1 MPDSLFPDLDAEIL
15 LNALLAEIQ
24 DVGLVTWSA
33 EGRITS
39 LSESC
44 VRLMQLPSAASVGG
58 PVSILW
64 ESPCRDFMTSFD
76 RFQENISETRFE
88 QALCL
93 MRDGAPYWIDLTVR
107 RCPAACGKTSAYMMV
122 VRDITQKRNALTYAE
137 KAQDLFDAVFRGIP
151 DAAIFVDPERQIL
164 KVSMGVEAVFGY
176 KQTELVGSG
185 IKMLY
190 AKDEDYDLQGRLRYN
205 PAKAPDYTTYVTEYR
220 RKDGQPFSAATVGG
234 PLHDRHGELLGY
246 IEVLRDITD
255 QMCLESDLR
264 EQSEMLNSIFR
275 QLPFAL
281 GVSDKHR
288 NIVQMSDAALD
299 LFEYQQTEMVGS
311 STRMVYPSDE
321 AFRHAG
327 EIIYSSRPGEL
338 VIVDLI
344 AKSGREFKGRIQVSP
359 LYDNERQLTGYL
371 TAIEDVTDQLDDFE
385 KLRQYE
391 QMVSASSDAL
401 VLLDKDHRYLVANDA
416 YLSLW
421 KKSRHEL
428 IGKHISQNVGE
439 GFYDSISAPSFQRCL
454 DGEVVRFGATLVNY
468 PGKSIYAEA
477 RHDPYRDEHGAISG
491 VLLTVKDV
499 TESHLAEQA
508 LRYSQQRLNEAAKF
522 AAFALWEID
531 VDGANIVEDIVL
543 RRLLGYDQTD
553 DLGTFQKWMGIIPEP
568 DRSRTIEIFEELF
581 SGSYPFAEWKHAVY
595 TKNGE
600 LIYLEVSA
608 KLVEK
613 AGKQRVMGISRDV
626 TAAVVEQDRLRLY
639 KEIVSNSG
647 DPLIYISR
655 DGVFRAVNQ
664 AYCDLWDK
672 QSNEI
677 EGHRVEEIVGAAF
690 YTEKVKP
697 IFERCTAGEF
707 VSSEIEVFHL
717 PVGYRFI
724 EATWSPFRDKQREIQ
739 GVVVSLRD
747 ATEIRNA
754 TVALKESE
762 EKFRAIFDNTPIGI
776 GILDFQDA
784 SIIDINQAALKI
796 YGYTQDEIKRLTPWD
811 IIDGITQDNFL
822 SNWERVRNTEGV
834 TFESLHRRKDGSMIN
849 VLVSAKTVE
858 LKGQEVLIGTVTDI
872 TRQKRL
878 ESLVRSQ
885 EAQYR
890 TLVESTSAILFSAD
904 PESFKF
910 TFVSKEAESILG
922 YPLSDWLDDP
932 DFWVSHIHP
941 DDRDWAPEYCVE
953 STRDQQDHS
962 FNYRMIA
969 ADGREV
975 WLHDTTS
982 VIVEEGRVVNLVGV
996 MVDITE
1002 QMETAQ
1008 AQQRLSKMIE
1018 QSTDA
1023 ILLTD
1028 QAFHITYIN
1037 AAFQQLYGYALKD
1050 LEGKKPDL
1058 LNGEPNAE
1066 EMHPQIYGALMEGKQ
1081 VFREMLNRKKDG
1093 SLFVCQH
1100 RISPLKG
1107 DHGEIIA
1114 YMSSQR
1120 DVSHL
1125 VQAQED
1131 LMASE
1136 ERWQYALEGAGEGVW
1151 DWDIQSGKVFYSKRW
1166 KEMLGYKED
1175 EISGVFDEWESR
1187 VHPDDLAE
1195 CYEELQSHFRG
1206 DKDIYLVETRLRRK
1220 DGDYMWILARGQAR
1234 EWSEDGKPLRM
1245 IGTHQD
1251 ISGRKDAEAA
1261 LKKSEE
1267 QYRQIVETALEGV
1280 WVIDAGGITTF
1291 VNASM
1296 ARMLEFSEAEIIGK
1310 SLFDFM
1316 DEEGRRMA
1324 EEKLENRRSGKGEV
1338 HEFRF
1343 RRRDGSDLWTYVSAA
1358 PRRDEQGNYTGAIAM
1373 ISDNTEARKFQEALI
1388 ISQKMEAVGQ
1398 LTGGVAHDFNNILGS
1413 ILGFTELAQE
1423 RFGREDE
1430 KLQNYLYQIEIAGG
1444 RARDLIRQLLIFSR
1458 GENIKSAVPVPLV
1471 PLIKEIVKMLIPMLP
1486 ATVEIHTELPRQS
1499 PSVKVDPLHIQQM
1512 LMNLCIN
1519 ARDAIDGPGVVRISV
1534 STRMQTQAS
1543 CDICGETATGDWV
1556 SIRVEDTGQGIP
1568 EGLKEDI
1575 FQPFVTSKEVGE
1587 GSGMGLAVVS
1597 GIIRSYAGHMLVSS
1611 APGEG
1616 ACFEILLPPAEVSL
1630 RKTTEYLTA
1639 LDSGVNLTGK
1649 IILVV
1654 DDEPQIQAY
1663 FEALLSDYKAEVV
1676 CCDNGFQALGR
1687 LTKAAERFDLVICD
1701 QSMPGMSGSEM
1712 VRQLRNLGNEVPVIL
1727 CSGYGDALED
1737 NLIGSLNIGMLLHK
1751 PMKKSETLSA
1761 IQWLLQQ
1768 KA

>member
-1 MPDSLFPDLDAEIL
+1 MPDSLFPDLDAEVL
-15 LNALLAEIQ
+15 LNALLGEMQ

-44 VRLMQLPSAASVGG
+44 GRLMQLPNTATVGG

-64 ESPCRDFMTSFD
+64 DSPCREFMTSFD
-76 RFQENISETRFE
+76 RFRENVSQPRFE
-88 QALCL
+88 QELCL
-93 MRDGAPYWIDLTVR
+93 MRDGDPYWIDLTVR
-107 RCPAACGKTSAYMMV
+107 RCPHACGKTSAYMMV

-137 KAQDLFDAVFRGIP
+137 KAQDLFDAVFHGIP
-151 DAAIFVDPERQIL
+151 DAAIFVDPERHIL
-164 KVSMGVEAVFGY
+164 KVSMGAEAVFGY
-176 KQTELVGSG
+176 EEADLVGSD

-205 PAKAPDYTTYVTEYR
+205 PTKISDYTTYVTGYR

-234 PLHDRHGELLGY
+234 PLRDRYGELLGY
-246 IEVLRDITD
+246 IEVPRDITE

-299 LFEYQQTEMVGS
+299 LFEYEQDEMVGS

-327 EIIYSSRPGEL
+327 EAIYSTQPDEL

-359 LYDNERQLTGYL
+359 LYDNEHQLTGYL

-401 VLLDKDHRYLVANDA
+401 VLLDKELRYLVANDA

-421 KKSRHEL
+421 KKSRYEL
-428 IGKHISQNVGE
+428 IGKHISMNVGKE
-439 GFYDSISAPSFQRCL
+439 FYESVSAPNFKKCL
-454 DGEVVRFGATLVNY
+454 AGDVVRFDATLVNY

-477 RHDPYRDEHGAISG
+477 RHDPYRDEHGVICG

-508 LRYSQQRLNEAAKF
+508 LRYSQQRLNEAAEF

-531 VDGANIVEDIVL
+531 VDGANIIEDKAL
-543 RRLLGYDQTD
+543 RQLLDYGPTD
-553 DLGTFQKWMGIIPEP
+553 DLGSFYKWMAIIPEP
-568 DRSRTIEIFEELF
+568 DRSRTIEIFESLF
-581 SGSYPFAEWKHAVY
+581 SHSRSFVEWQHAIHR
-595 TKNGE
+595 KNGE
-600 LIYLEVSA
+600 LVHLEASA

-626 TAAVVEQDRLRLY
+626 TAAVVEQDRLQLY

-647 DPLIYISR
+647 DPLVYISR
-655 DGVFRAVNQ
+655 DGVFSAVNQ
-664 AYCDLWDK
+664 AYCDLWGK

-690 YTEKVKP
+690 YTEKIKS
-697 IFERCTAGEF
+697 IFEKCIAGEF
-707 VSSEIEVFHL
+707 VNSELEVFHL

-724 EATWSPFRDKQREIQ
+724 DANWSPFWDKQREIK

-754 TVALKESE
+754 TIALKESE
-762 EKFRAIFDNTPIGI
+762 EKFRAIFDNTPIGV
-776 GILDFQDA
+776 GILDSQDA
-784 SIIDINQAALKI
+784 SIVDINQAALKI
-796 YGYTQDEIKRLTPWD
+796 YGYTLDEIERLAPWD
-811 IIDGITQDNFL
+811 IIDGITQENFL
-822 SNWERVRNTEGV
+822 SYWERVRNAEGV
-834 TFESLHRRKDGSMIN
+834 TFESLHRKKDGSMIN

-858 LKGQEVLIGTVTDI
+858 MKGREVLIGTVTDI

-885 EAQYR
+885 EEQYR

-904 PESFKF
+904 PNSFKF

-922 YPLSDWLDDP
+922 YPLSSWLDDA

-941 DDRDWAPEYCVE
+941 DDRDWAPGYCVE
-953 STRDQQDHS
+953 STRDQRDHS

-996 MVDITE
+996 MVDITD

-1008 AQQRLSKMIE
+1008 AQQRLSEIVE

-1037 AAFQQLYGYALKD
+1037 AAFQQLYGYSLQD

-1100 RISPLKG
+1100 QISPLKG
-1107 DHGEIIA
+1107 EHGEIIA

-1120 DVSHL
+1120 DVSQR

-1166 KEMLGYKED
+1166 KEMLGYRED
-1175 EISGVFDEWESR
+1175 EIGDDFDEWESR
-1187 VHPDDLAE
+1187 VHPDDLAD
-1195 CYEELQSHFRG
+1195 CNEELQSYFRG
-1206 DKDIYLVETRLRRK
+1206 DKDIYLVENRFRRK
-1220 DGDYMWILARGQAR
+1220 DGSYMWILARGQAR
-1234 EWSEDGKPLRM
+1234 EWGEDNQPLRM

-1251 ISGRKDAEAA
+1251 ISRRKDAETA
-1261 LKKSEE
+1261 LRKSEE

-1280 WVIDAGGITTF
+1280 WVIDAGGMTTF

-1296 ARMLEFSEAEIIGK
+1296 ARMLDYSEAEIVGK

-1316 DEEGRRMA
+1316 DEEGQRVA
-1324 EEKLENRRSGKGEV
+1324 EEKLERRRSGNSEV
-1338 HEFRF
+1338 YEFRF

-1358 PRRDEQGNYTGAIAM
+1358 PRQDSQGNFAGTIAM

-1423 RFGREDE
+1423 RFGKDDE

-1486 ATVEIHTELPRQS
+1486 ATVEIHTDLPRQS

-1519 ARDAIDGPGVVRISV
+1519 AMDA
-1534 STRMQTQAS
+1534 
-1543 CDICGETATGDWV
+1543 
-1556 SIRVEDTGQGIP
+1556 
-1568 EGLKEDI
+1568 
-1575 FQPFVTSKEVGE
+1575 
-1587 GSGMGLAVVS
+1587 
-1597 GIIRSYAGHMLVSS
+1597 
-1611 APGEG
+1611 
-1616 ACFEILLPPAEVSL
+1616 
-1630 RKTTEYLTA
+1630 
-1639 LDSGVNLTGK
+1639 
-1649 IILVV
+1649 
-1654 DDEPQIQAY
+1654 
-1663 FEALLSDYKAEVV
+1663 
-1676 CCDNGFQALGR
+1676 
-1687 LTKAAERFDLVICD
+1687 
-1701 QSMPGMSGSEM
+1701 
-1712 VRQLRNLGNEVPVIL
+1712 
-1727 CSGYGDALED
+1727 
-1737 NLIGSLNIGMLLHK
+1737 
-1751 PMKKSETLSA
+1751 
-1761 IQWLLQQ
+1761 
-1768 KA
+1768 